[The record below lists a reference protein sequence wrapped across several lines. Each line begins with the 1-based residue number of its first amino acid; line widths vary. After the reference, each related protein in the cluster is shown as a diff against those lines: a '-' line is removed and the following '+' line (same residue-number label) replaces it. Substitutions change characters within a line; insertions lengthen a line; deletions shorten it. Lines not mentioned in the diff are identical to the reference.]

1 MANKLGALLHG
12 LICLILLV
20 AVVPTQSTS
29 AGTKQEEDSVRP
41 KERRSV
47 CTGLITSNH
56 NDDDSILLILNQHNH
71 TIMEMIGNK
80 VSC

>member
-1 MANKLGALLHG
+1 M
-12 LICLILLV
+12 ICLILFV

-29 AGTKQEEDSVRP
+29 AGTKQKEDSVRV
-41 KERRSV
+41 KERSV
-47 CTGLITSNH
+47 CFGLITNNH

-71 TIMEMIGNK
+71 TIMEMIENE

>member
-1 MANKLGALLHG
+1 MLDG
-12 LICLILLV
+12 LIYLILFV
-20 AVVPTQSTS
+20 AVVPTQSAS

-71 TIMEMIGNK
+71 TIMEMIGNE

>member
-1 MANKLGALLHG
+1 M
-12 LICLILLV
+12 IYFILFV
-20 AVVPTQSTS
+20 AVVPTQSTT
-29 AGTKQEEDSVRP
+29 AGTKQKEDSVRP

-47 CTGLITSNH
+47 CAGLITSNH

-71 TIMEMIGNK
+71 TIMEMIGNE